1 MQMNNRNIN
10 SNNNSNG
17 KNQYNNKFFF
27 PVLGIYV
34 TTVVFLFSI
43 RKTLLVFRCF
53 YGLAKWQHFLAT
65 ADCWGFCYIRKKDK
79 QAVLVQCFGWKSS
92 IDGSDGVPVFSV
104 VPLFFHVVSAKYCLR
119 LCFWSRPRAN
129 TTSKYQEAAEV
140 SKPLHCFFIGGTSK
154 H

>member
-1 MQMNNRNIN
+1 MVILASGFYYKFCDLVSVELLLALLYSKLLPHLFLQGSIFSLRHFGIELMKQLLVSPCLGFTLLWQSASCADFPTVLIQMNNRNIN

-65 ADCWGFCYIRKKDK
+65 ADG
-79 QAVLVQCFGWKSS
+79 
-92 IDGSDGVPVFSV
+92 
-104 VPLFFHVVSAKYCLR
+104 
-119 LCFWSRPRAN
+119 
-129 TTSKYQEAAEV
+129 
-140 SKPLHCFFIGGTSK
+140 
-154 H
+154 